1 MEKMKGQVMK
11 MMKKRS
17 IVSLALAAALMIV
30 PMAGCTKG
38 EGSGDT
44 VKIGGL
50 APLTGEVSQYGK
62 AVDNAVQLAV
72 KAINEKGGIL
82 GGKKIDY
89 ICYDEKGDANEAINA
104 YNKLA
109 QTDKVVALVGDVT
122 SKPCKAVA
130 QKATA
135 DNMPMITPS
144 GTAADITEVGENVFR
159 ACFIDPYQGQL
170 MADYASKKLNA
181 KTAAILY
188 DNGDT
193 YSTGIADAFEAA
205 AKELGITVTN
215 KEGYQTGSTDF
226 NSQLTKIKASNPDV
240 LMVPVYYSDV
250 ALIAVQAKAQ
260 GITSTFL
267 GADGW
272 DGVLEKIDASNVD
285 AVADSYFCSQYSAT
299 STDEDLQAFLKLY
312 KETYKMDANMF
323 AVLGYDAMMIMAD
336 AIDRAGS
343 TDSDKIIEALKSTDY
358 KGLTGT
364 TTFDEK
370 RNPVREAIITNCKDG
385 KYGFVEN
392 YSISK

>member
-30 PMAGCTKG
+30 PMAGCTKS
-38 EGSGDT
+38 EGNGDT

-62 AVDNAVQLAV
+62 AVDNAVKLAV

-159 ACFIDPYQGQL
+159 ACFIDPYQGEL
-170 MADYASKKLNA
+170 MANYASKKLNA
-181 KTAAILY
+181 RTAAILY

-193 YSTGIADAFEAA
+193 YSTGVADAFEAA

-260 GITSTFL
+260 GIVSTLL
-267 GADGW
+267 GVDGW

>member
-1 MEKMKGQVMK
+1 MK

-44 VKIGGL
+44 IKIGGL

-62 AVDNAVQLAV
+62 AVDNAVKLAV

-130 QKATA
+130 QKAVA

-181 KTAAILY
+181 RTAAILY

>member
-1 MEKMKGQVMK
+1 MKGQVMK

>member
-44 VKIGGL
+44 IKIGGL

-62 AVDNAVQLAV
+62 AVDNAIQLAV

-159 ACFIDPYQGQL
+159 ACFIDPYQGEL

>member
-1 MEKMKGQVMK
+1 MKR
-11 MMKKRS
+11 RS
-17 IVSLALAAALMIV
+17 VVALALAAALMIV
-30 PMAGCTKG
+30 PLAGCTKDV
-38 EGSGDT
+38 GSGDAI
-44 VKIGGL
+44 KIGGL

-62 AVDNAVQLAV
+62 AVDNAVKLAV
-72 KAINEKGGIL
+72 KAINEKGGVL

-89 ICYDEKGDANEAINA
+89 ICYDEKGDPNEAINA

-122 SKPCKAVA
+122 SKPCTAVA
-130 QKATA
+130 QKAKA

-170 MADYASKKLNA
+170 MADYAAKKLNA

-285 AVADSYFCSQYSAT
+285 AVANSYFCSQYSAT
-299 STDEDLQAFLKLY
+299 STDADLQAFLKLY
-312 KETYKMDANMF
+312 KETYGMDANMF
-323 AVLGYDAMMIMAD
+323 AVLGYDSMMIMAD
-336 AIDRAGS
+336 AINRAGS
-343 TDSDKIIEALKSTDY
+343 TDSDKIIEALKSTNY